1 MSKRLIGFMQR
12 RGVLRSSDWCA
23 GFVLACTVLAAPS
36 FAQNLITNGGFE
48 NGFIGWTVAWPPP
61 IGTFLGVGGS
71 VVHSGSF
78 SAYFGA
84 TGSADDSIMQ
94 SVPTVP
100 NQPYQVQFWLD
111 HSDTDSQN
119 DFSASWNGSPLLS
132 LQNAS
137 SFGWTE
143 YTYTAMAVSGTSSLQ
158 FSGATLRLFSTW
170 MISA

>member
-1 MSKRLIGFMQR
+1 M
-12 RGVLRSSDWCA
+12 
-23 GFVLACTVLAAPS
+23 
-36 FAQNLITNGGFE
+36 
-48 NGFIGWTVAWPPP
+48 
-61 IGTFLGVGGS
+61 
-71 VVHSGSF
+71 HSGSF

-158 FSGATLRLFSTW
+158 FSGRDAPAFFYLDD
-170 MISA
+170 ISVTGRIAGTVVWNGGGADANWTTDANWGGTAHHRRQQPDLLGHEPDDQQQ